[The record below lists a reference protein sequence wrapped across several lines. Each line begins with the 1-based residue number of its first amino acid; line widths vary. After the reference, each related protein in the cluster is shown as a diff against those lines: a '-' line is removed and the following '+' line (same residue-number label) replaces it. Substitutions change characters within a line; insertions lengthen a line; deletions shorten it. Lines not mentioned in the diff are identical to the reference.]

1 MDEQRSAEM
10 AEQLSDMDLNPV
22 DESPEEEGH
31 CELAAGEETGPV
43 YLDAHLVESTSA
55 HYLGHWNRLVST
67 TNWEKGRIIS
77 EWRLQLMGAGAPSH
91 IYSDEAW
98 SRRVGNVS
106 SQHVGRLRRVY
117 EQFGQC
123 YQQYDG
129 LYWSHFLAALD
140 WEDDAEMWLEGAVQN
155 SWSVSQMRKARWETL
170 GAIPGQEPQDSEIAA
185 EEPDADVD
193 VVEEPTPVASAGS
206 LDVVTDPGEEEEAT
220 DASATDEVQD
230 EAPFDSDASN
240 DVQEPSDSTASMA
253 PVRPF
258 ENLPR
263 LPDDLQEAFESFKL
277 AILAHKLTN
286 WQEISRDDVLATL
299 EALKQLALAPSE
311 E

>member
-1 MDEQRSAEM
+1 MDQQRSAEM
-10 AEQLSDMDLNPV
+10 TEQLDMDSNLV
-22 DESPEEEGH
+22 DETAEEEGH
-31 CELAAGEETGPV
+31 SELTTDEETGAV
-43 YLDAHLVESTSA
+43 YLDAHLVESASA
-55 HYLGHWNRLVST
+55 QFLGHWNRLVST

-129 LYWSHFLAALD
+129 LFWSHFLAALD

-170 GAIPGQEPQDSEIAA
+170 GAIPGQEPQDDEAA
-185 EEPDADVD
+185 SEEPDADASE
-193 VVEEPTPVASAGS
+193 VEEPAPVANAGS
-206 LDVVTDPGEEEEAT
+206 LDVVTDPDAEEAVAT
-220 DASATDEVQD
+220 EVSTTDEAQD
-230 EAPFDSDASN
+230 EAPFESDASS
-240 DVQEPSDSTASMA
+240 DGQESSGSMM

-263 LPDDLQEAFESFKL
+263 LPDDLQKAFEGFKL

-299 EALKQLALAPSE
+299 DSLKQLALAPRE

>member
-1 MDEQRSAEM
+1 MDEQLSAEM
-10 AEQLSDMDLNPV
+10 ADQRPDMDPNLV
-22 DESPEEEGH
+22 DETPDEEEGL
-31 CELAAGEETGPV
+31 EPAAAEDDGAV
-43 YLDAHLVESTSA
+43 YLDPHLVESTSA
-55 HYLGHWNRLVST
+55 QYLGHWNRLVST

-123 YQQYDG
+123 YQQYEG
-129 LYWSHFLAALD
+129 LFWSHFLAALD

-155 SWSVSQMRKARWETL
+155 SWSVSQMRKARWQTL
-170 GAIPGQEPQDSEIAA
+170 GALPDQEPQDNEVAA
-185 EEPDADVD
+185 EEPDADAVA
-193 VVEEPTPVASAGS
+193 VEDPTSVASAGT
-206 LDVVTDPGEEEEAT
+206 LDVVADPDAEEAEETEASET
-220 DASATDEVQD
+220 DVPQD
-230 EAPFDSDASN
+230 EAPFDSESSSEGEESPGSA
-240 DVQEPSDSTASMA
+240 A

-263 LPDDLQEAFESFKL
+263 LPDDLQEAFECFKL

-286 WQEISRDDVLATL
+286 WQEISRDNVLATL
-299 EALKQLALAPSE
+299 DSLKQLALAPSE